1 MSRVRTTLVSFSATV
16 SKGGGLAIL
25 KNKKSCTAKTA
36 KKNRASAFYFLGP
49 ILDVRKI
56 LAQAITHQIAHHFP
70 SPIGQK
76 IMVRPCKISWIV
88 VTASKHSFLI
98 VYIYI

>member
-16 SKGGGLAIL
+16 RKGGGLAIL

-56 LAQAITHQIAHHFP
+56 LAQAITHQIAHH
-70 SPIGQK
+70 SPPPPPK
-76 IMVRPCKISWIV
+76 SAK
-88 VTASKHSFLI
+88 K
-98 VYIYI
+98 